1 MRKVV
6 LHRVRV
12 EIFSKSPPLCQIFSL
27 LCRFLALFFASHG
40 KMALASR
47 GAILESSN
55 CHLLTIFFGFK
66 QKWTD
71 NFLSISH
78 SFTDFWPLSRCYP
91 RFWLLATF
99 IIFLCKNGPIH
110 FAYFLIK
117 CSLEPYKQYKKS
129 PLAKC
134 LHFGSYGENTLK
146 FGVKLDFF
154 RHIATFKF
162 CGPAQA
168 KLTVGIGPNLVK
180 IFFG

>member
-71 NFLSISH
+71 NFLPISD
-78 SFTDFWPLSRCYP
+78 SFTDFWPISRFLPDLSLSAI
-91 RFWLLATF
+91 FF
-99 IIFLCKNGPIH
+99 IFLCKNGPLH
-110 FAYFLIK
+110 FVYFLLK

-129 PLAKC
+129 PTPKC
-134 LHFGSYGENTLK
+134 LPLGF
-146 FGVKLDFF
+146 
-154 RHIATFKF
+154 
-162 CGPAQA
+162 
-168 KLTVGIGPNLVK
+168 
-180 IFFG
+180 